1 MVRPYPVMNLSGKSL
16 AQAQVLTTDQAAQW
30 VSKIRSA
37 MNDVGTTQAWVASH
51 AQQAAS
57 VGLDKDAADLPPTGN
72 VQDYPQLASLMAA
85 LQSNQPVDPA
95 QLSCIDQLTT
105 ATAAAKAKIAA
116 FPPSFAD
123 FIQSPTGIG
132 IAAGVGAV
140 GVGLARLL

>member
-1 MVRPYPVMNLSGKSL
+1 MNLSGKSL
-16 AQAQVLTTDQAAQW
+16 AQAQVPTKDQAAQW
-30 VSKIRSA
+30 VSKIQAA
-37 MNDVGTTQAWVASH
+37 MSDVGTIQAWVAGH

-72 VQDYPQLASLMAA
+72 IQDYPQLAAIVTA
-85 LQSNQPVDPA
+85 LQSNQPVDLT
-95 QLSCIDQLTT
+95 QLSCIDQLQT

-116 FPPSFAD
+116 FPPSFSD

-132 IAAGVGAV
+132 IAAGVGAI